1 MLLET
6 LKRHWWVP
14 VLRGVAAIIF
24 GVIAFTHP
32 VMAAATLVLFFGAWV
47 LIDGIFRIVGAIG
60 HRDSDPDWGFNLIIG
75 ILGVIVG
82 LLTFRAPGITALA
95 LVIYIAAWAL
105 MIGATEIALAIK
117 MRREIKGEW
126 FLILMGLASII
137 FAGLL
142 LWNPLA
148 GAAALIWIIA
158 WYAVIM
164 GVLAI
169 VFGFR
174 LRSLPSRRPHSDQRH
189 TSSNR
194 QVSGTWAVCDLL
206 EAPCRSASFFSRP
219 NPMAP
224 GLLKKIRLNI
234 IDWPITVRRWNMI
247 VPISRLDFAMASR
260 RPLLRGP
267 LYEKSSPYY
276 KDATTK
282 SRDI

>member
-32 VMAAATLVLFFGAWV
+32 LMAAATLVLFFGAWV
-47 LIDGIFRIVGAIG
+47 LIDGIFRIIGALG

-82 LLTFRAPGITALA
+82 LLTFPAPA

-105 MIGATEIALAIK
+105 MIGAMEIALAIK

-126 FLILMGLASII
+126 FLIMMGLASII

-142 LWNPLA
+142 FWNTLT

-164 GVLAI
+164 GVLAMI
-169 VFGFR
+169 FGLR
-174 LRSLPSRRPHSDQRH
+174 LRSLR
-189 TSSNR
+189 T
-194 QVSGTWAVCDLL
+194 L
-206 EAPCRSASFFSRP
+206 
-219 NPMAP
+219 
-224 GLLKKIRLNI
+224 
-234 IDWPITVRRWNMI
+234 
-247 VPISRLDFAMASR
+247 
-260 RPLLRGP
+260 
-267 LYEKSSPYY
+267 
-276 KDATTK
+276 AT
-282 SRDI
+282 R

>member
-1 MLLET
+1 MLLQT

-47 LIDGIFRIVGAIG
+47 LIDGIFRIIGAIG

-82 LLTFRAPGITALA
+82 FFTFHAPGITALA

-117 MRREIKGEW
+117 LRREIKGEW

-164 GVLAI
+164 GVLAVI
-169 VFGFR
+169 FGLR
-174 LRSLPSRRPHSDQRH
+174 LRSL
-189 TSSNR
+189 SS
-194 QVSGTWAVCDLL
+194 L
-206 EAPCRSASFFSRP
+206 P
-219 NPMAP
+219 
-224 GLLKKIRLNI
+224 
-234 IDWPITVRRWNMI
+234 VR
-247 VPISRLDFAMASR
+247 
-260 RPLLRGP
+260 
-267 LYEKSSPYY
+267 
-276 KDATTK
+276 
-282 SRDI
+282 